1 MAAANLGIP
10 SIAPSNARGEPTSL
24 AQRWEKWL
32 KKP

>member
-10 SIAPSNARGEPTSL
+10 SIAPFNARGEPTSL

>member
-10 SIAPSNARGEPTSL
+10 SIAPFSAKGQPTSV

-32 KKP
+32 KKY